1 MSAGTPPPNYVGSP
15 GHHGERI
22 GALAAVAAFL
32 MWGMFPLYW
41 KQLAAVPAIEVV
53 AHRTAWGF
61 VAMAV
66 WVTLLRRWREVRAVA
81 SRPRTLLTLGAT
93 AALIAVNWSLYVW
106 AVINGHVVESS
117 LGYYINPLVNVVLGV
132 VVLHERLG
140 RVRRAAVALAALG
153 VAVLTVGHG
162 RFPWIAV
169 GLALTFAFYG
179 LLRKTVA
186 ADAVMGLLFETAILT
201 PLAVGYLAWRAG
213 SGAGAFG
220 HLGTSTDALLVL
232 GGAVTAVPL
241 VLFAVGARSL
251 PLSTIGM
258 IQYISPSC
266 QFLLAVLLY
275 REPFTA
281 AHAAAFSCI
290 WAALALLTWD
300 LRRRLRAIPSSAPR

>member
-1 MSAGTPPPNYVGSP
+1 VSGTDASRAGFP
-15 GHHGERI
+15 
-22 GALAAVAAFL
+22 AAVAAFL

-41 KQLAAVPAIEVV
+41 KQLAAVPALEVV
-53 AHRTAWGF
+53 AHRTSWGF
-61 VAMAV
+61 VAVAL
-66 WVTLLRRWREVRAVA
+66 WVTAHGWWGRAAAVA
-81 SRPRTLLTLGAT
+81 ANRRALLTLGAT
-93 AALIAVNWSLYVW
+93 AVLIAANWSLYVW

-140 RVRRAAVALAALG
+140 TVRRIAVGLATLG

-162 RFPWIAV
+162 RLPWIAL

-201 PLAVGYLAWRAG
+201 PLAAGYLVLLASRG
-213 SGAGAFG
+213 GGAFG
-220 HLGTSTDALLVL
+220 RLGAGTDLLLAL

-241 VLFAVGARSL
+241 VLFAVGARAL
-251 PLSTIGM
+251 PLSTVGM

-281 AHAAAFSCI
+281 VHAAAFACI

-300 LRRRLRAIPSSAPR
+300 LRRRLRAIPAAAHR